1 MGSIPCGCCESS
13 TSKTTEIHI
22 LSPKSRFSFFSF
34 GPFSSRKVQN
44 TEDELEYRVK
54 LLKII
59 KSTKTLKIKVIND
72 GSLPKGTAFIIRPSG
87 LETSVR
93 DKKDGFVY
101 FGCSG
106 RLSSGGLNDI
116 CVPISDLNVD
126 LSEQIQSFM
135 IYFNIDRNSYSIK
148 DLGKGSGPYIKV
160 KEPQVIK
167 NNSMIGLG
175 ETYLTFFIQESH
187 MGNSVLTV
195 KKFSENESGNMK

>member
-1 MGSIPCGCCESS
+1 
-13 TSKTTEIHI
+13 
-22 LSPKSRFSFFSF
+22 
-34 GPFSSRKVQN
+34 
-44 TEDELEYRVK
+44 
-54 LLKII
+54 
-59 KSTKTLKIKVIND
+59 
-72 GSLPKGTAFIIRPSG
+72 
-87 LETSVR
+87 
-93 DKKDGFVY
+93 
-101 FGCSG
+101 
-106 RLSSGGLNDI
+106 
-116 CVPISDLNVD
+116 
-126 LSEQIQSFM
+126 M